1 MKVIV
6 AAVADHA
13 WVENGCLSI
22 IRAFDTISADQF
34 PYVLPRISIA
44 LRLLVGRSEIGAHKI
59 DVSLVDSE
67 GNKLMYTDLNIN
79 AQFSEGS
86 VLESSVSF
94 AFNGQN
100 ILFAKKGDYQVNVR
114 IDGEISDSIPLYVV
128 ERNT

>member
-13 WVENGCLSI
+13 WVESGCLSI

-44 LRLLVGRSEIGAHKI
+44 LRVLVGRSEAGVHKL
-59 DVSLVDSE
+59 DVSLVDPE
-67 GNKLMYTDLNIN
+67 GNKLMYTDVNIN
-79 AQFSEGS
+79 AQFSKES

-100 ILFAKKGDYQVNVR
+100 ILFPKRGDYQVNVR
-114 IDGEISDSIPLYVV
+114 IDGEIADSIPLYVV
-128 ERNT
+128 ERKS

>member
-22 IRAFDTISADQF
+22 IRAFDTISADHF

-44 LRLLVGRSEIGAHKI
+44 LRLLVGRSEVGAHKL

-67 GNKLMYTDLNIN
+67 GNKLMYTDVNIN
-79 AQFSEGS
+79 AQFSQES

-100 ILFAKKGDYQVNVR
+100 ILFSKKGDYQVNVR

-128 ERNT
+128 ERNS